1 MKEKKNCFRDLALSN
16 HALIDVLV
24 SRMLAIEPEG
34 KIRDLMSQDNIQKAK
49 FGVDQVH
56 LDDQFKVCQKIKLK
70 GKSYALMK
78 EKKNCFR
85 DLARE
90 SLGPIALVSIE
101 IEENIVRL
109 QESAPPDQ
117 VPTGLDKFSQTDLG
131 IKLEDIGNVV
141 SAPDE
146 AIVDL
151 ATGVSTSIAKAGEWV
166 DNIFF
171 RSGWLGIK
179 K

>member
-1 MKEKKNCFRDLALSN
+1 
-16 HALIDVLV
+16 
-24 SRMLAIEPEG
+24 ML
-34 KIRDLMSQDNIQKAK
+34 RN
-49 FGVDQVH
+49 
-56 LDDQFKVCQKIKLK
+56 FKVTSYVFILCLFGFTLITVSPVIADDSIDFVECQQIKPNRT
-70 GKSYALMK
+70 SYALMK

-90 SLGPIALVSIE
+90 SLGPIALVNIE
-101 IEENIVRL
+101 IEESIVRL
-109 QESAPPDQ
+109 QETEPAYQ
-117 VPTGLDKFSQTDLG
+117 VITGLDKFSKTDLG